1 MYKGSSLEETTS
13 AKQQCVSDRHPRA
26 SQFTTAPQLKPSAD
40 GITVPCSAPDHE
52 AAAPAVL
59 VPGLIVDL
67 VTVVCGLSVS
77 TCDESPRAFTM
88 ATCELDVDGDVPFEE
103 YIATDSSVETCGTL
117 SDAEIVEMV
126 RPSEPSHET
135 EVDDD
140 DAASLTGCVFVCT
153 YGAFLFRR
161 RKKLD
166 PSLFLMQL
174 RVSAQGTVIG
184 CLMLGVT
191 YNLFQRFRNRGS
203 SDGDDKGS

>member
-1 MYKGSSLEETTS
+1 
-13 AKQQCVSDRHPRA
+13 
-26 SQFTTAPQLKPSAD
+26 
-40 GITVPCSAPDHE
+40 
-52 AAAPAVL
+52 
-59 VPGLIVDL
+59 
-67 VTVVCGLSVS
+67 
-77 TCDESPRAFTM
+77 M
-88 ATCELDVDGDVPFEE
+88 ALM
-103 YIATDSSVETCGTL
+103 TDSSKNMASPLATVESPYKEETGIEKFKRKARE
-117 SDAEIVEMV
+117 SPFMV
-126 RPSEPSHET
+126 IG
-135 EVDDD
+135 
-140 DAASLTGCVFVCT
+140 LTGCVFVCT